1 MYVPRH
7 FAEQDRDKLCSMID
21 AVGVGLLVT
30 QGPAG
35 LMANTV
41 PLLRQPGADRLW
53 GHLAKGNPQL
63 AELDAA
69 AEVLVVFNGP
79 HGYVSPNWYTDA
91 QQVPTWNFVT
101 VQVRGPAV
109 LHHDRADIH
118 DILERLT
125 ARHEAEFPT
134 PWTMDK
140 MAAER
145 REKMLAAVVGFHID
159 MHKVTGKYKL
169 SQNKSAEDR
178 AAVTAGLAELGNS
191 ELAAMMRQ
199 QEDA

>member
-1 MYVPRH
+1 MHIPRH
-7 FAEQDRDKLCSMID
+7 FAEADREKLDAMID
-21 AVGVGLLVT
+21 AIGVGLLVT

-53 GHLAKGNPQL
+53 GHLARGNPQL

-69 AEVLVVFNGP
+69 PEALVVFSGP
-79 HGYVSPNWYTDA
+79 HGYVSPGWYADS
-91 QQVPTWNFVT
+91 QQVPTWNFVS
-101 VQVRGPAV
+101 VQVRGQAF
-109 LHHDRADIH
+109 LHHDRAEIH

-125 ARHEAEFPT
+125 LKHEANFPT

-140 MAAER
+140 MEVER
-145 REKMLAAVVGFHID
+145 REKMLGAVVGFHIEMQD
-159 MHKVTGKYKL
+159 VSGKYKL

-178 AAVTAGLAELGNS
+178 AAVTAGLEQLGNT
-191 ELAAMMRQ
+191 ELAALMRQ
-199 QEDA
+199 QEEV